1 MIVAPVPVILPQA
14 IMGADNNKSQGAD
27 GDKSF
32 GQVLLNALE
41 NVNNAQVKSDN
52 ITKKFLVGDI
62 QDVHQVTIASE
73 QARLMMQLAVE
84 VRNKVVE
91 AYQEISR
98 MQV

>member
-14 IMGADNNKSQGAD
+14 IMGADNNKSQSAD

-62 QDVHQVTIASE
+62 QDIHQVTIAAE
-73 QARLMMQLAVE
+73 QARLMLQLALE

-98 MQV
+98 TQV

>member
-32 GQVLLNALE
+32 GQVLLKALE

-62 QDVHQVTIASE
+62 QDIHQVTIAAE
-73 QARLMMQLAVE
+73 QARLMLQLAVE